1 MKSKNEICRLHG
13 GKSRN
18 EIRRVYGLKMRIF
31 LSLFIPVVYVV
42 LTSSGGGS
50 TPAWQKE
57 NVSFLMMNLEI
68 GATMKEHDRQK
79 EMREK
84 QALNASMEAAN
95 KSQWNA
101 FKDKI
106 TKVQDRLRIVSF
118 ALQAIPTGVAM
129 SREVKKIIKNQ
140 TAIINEIN
148 TAPYSIVTVLPSE
161 VHFVDDLQMVTRLI
175 TGIILSYGAINQME
189 KSERKIL
196 LDYAFGEVKTLSRN
210 STHMLLK
217 VRDIKAK
224 VLRNKRAFQYYVNRD
239 KQVVENIMKH
249 IKSF

>member
-1 MKSKNEICRLHG
+1 MN
-13 GKSRN
+13 SRN
-18 EIRRVYGLKMRIF
+18 KFHRLYGLKKKIF
-31 LSLFIPVVYVV
+31 LRLFIPVVYVV

-57 NVSFLMMNLEI
+57 NVSFPMMNIEI
-68 GATMKEHDRQK
+68 NATMKEHDRQK
-79 EMREK
+79 EMRK
-84 QALNASMEAAN
+84 NQALNAGIETTNRSE
-95 KSQWNA
+95 WNSY
-101 FKDKI
+101 KDKV
-106 TKVQDRLRIVSF
+106 TKIQDRLRVVSF

-129 SREVKKIIKNQ
+129 SREVKKITQNQ
-140 TAIINEIN
+140 ASIIDELS
-148 TAPYSIVTVLPSE
+148 TAPYSIITVLPSG
-161 VHFVDDLQMVTRLI
+161 VQYVDDLQMVTRLI

-196 LDYAFGEVKTLSRN
+196 LDYALGEVKTLSRN

-217 VRDIKAK
+217 IRDIKAK

-239 KQVVENIMKH
+239 RQVVENIMKN

>member
-1 MKSKNEICRLHG
+1 MKSKNEIRRLYG
-13 GKSRN
+13 GKR
-18 EIRRVYGLKMRIF
+18 KIF
-31 LSLFIPVVYVV
+31 VTLLIPVVYSV

-57 NVSFLMMNLEI
+57 NVSFPMMDIEI
-68 GATMKEHDRQK
+68 NATMKEHDRQK
-79 EMREK
+79 EMRQK
-84 QALNASMEAAN
+84 QTLNAAAETAN
-95 KSQWNA
+95 KTQWNQ

-118 ALQAIPTGVAM
+118 AIQAIPTGIAM
-129 SREVKKIIKNQ
+129 NKEITKIKRNQ

-148 TAPYSIVTVLPSE
+148 DAPYSIIAVLPSQ
-161 VHFVDDLQMVTRLI
+161 VQFVDDLQMVTRLV

-189 KSERKIL
+189 KSERKVL
-196 LDYAFGEVKTLSRN
+196 LDYALGEVKTLSRN

-217 VRDIKAK
+217 IRDIKAK
-224 VLRNKRAFQYYVNRD
+224 VKRNKRAFQYYVNRD
-239 KQVVENIMKH
+239 RQVVKSIMDH